1 MKPSIACA
9 RSPLMK
15 FSHRWWV
22 IVALLAASAVTVS
35 FLFAQTEEPSAVN
48 APSSAAVQSDSVEVQ
63 SSSDEP
69 EQKQPTLA
77 PSRDMAATNVEAER
91 RFNELRRELLD
102 DRAKMLD
109 RWLEATA
116 IFLTLLGVAAAI
128 LGYFGFKRLDRIE
141 SKAQE
146 NMEASEEYAKEAQRY
161 KEEAQRDLEKIR
173 DEAQRYL
180 EETKA
185 SRDEADSLVK
195 GMNAEVVGDDPDKA
209 SEVVENVQQ
218 NPDSSPIDRAVAAAL
233 SLQQQNRIE
242 EAIEKW
248 RSIANIVEETD
259 SELAARAWFSV
270 GYLALLE
277 KLDRKMALNAYDKAL
292 RLNPDLV
299 EAYHNRGMIKIVLG
313 QWEAALADYDAA
325 IARNPDYAQAYYS
338 RGMVKE
344 VLGQREAALVE
355 YDAAIARNPDYAQAY
370 YNRGVVKMTLGQY
383 EAALAD
389 YDVSIARNPD
399 YAQAYYSRGN
409 AKEALGQREAA
420 LADYD
425 EAIRL
430 YPDHTDA
437 YFSRGNAKAQLD
449 RIDEA
454 RQDFEMVLNL
464 ARTAG
469 NADLMTRAE
478 RALEDLDRTDAP

>member
-1 MKPSIACA
+1 
-9 RSPLMK
+9 MK
-15 FSHRWWV
+15 FSHRWWMV
-22 IVALLAASAVTVS
+22 IALLFAFTSTAS
-35 FLFAQTEEPSAVN
+35 FLTAQTEGPSAVN
-48 APSSAAVQSDSVEVQ
+48 APSRAEVQSDSVEVQ

-77 PSRDMAATNVEAER
+77 EDRDTAAAKVKTELL
-91 RFNELRRELLD
+91 NELRRELLD
-102 DRAKMLD
+102 DRAKTLD
-109 RWLEATA
+109 WWLAATA
-116 IFLTLLGVAAAI
+116 IFLTFLAI
-128 LGYFGFKRLDRIE
+128 IIPIIALIGGRFSFKKFNEIKD
-141 SKAQE
+141 Q
-146 NMEASEEYAKEAQRY
+146 AQRY
-161 KEEAQRDLEKIR
+161 VEEIKTR
-173 DEAQRYL
+173 
-180 EETKA
+180 
-185 SRDEADSLVK
+185 RDEADSLVK
-195 GMNAEVVGDDPDKA
+195 GMNAEVVGDDPDRA
-209 SEVVENVQQ
+209 SEVVENIQQ

-259 SELAARAWFSV
+259 SELAAHAWFSV
-270 GYLALLE
+270 GYLALLVE